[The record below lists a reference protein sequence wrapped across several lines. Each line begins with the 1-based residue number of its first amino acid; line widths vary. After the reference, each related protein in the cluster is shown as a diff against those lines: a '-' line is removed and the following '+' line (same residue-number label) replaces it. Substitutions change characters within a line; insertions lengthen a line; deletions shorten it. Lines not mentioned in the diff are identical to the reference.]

1 MNAICG
7 ETETCIPAGVS
18 NTASASAGMKDI
30 SNTRGLHQYIM
41 KHISIVL
48 ALSALGLNASSAIMP
63 QIPAENPA
71 FSAEKPETS
80 LAATQAQ
87 FIYHPGFYE
96 GGDGYQLLITNC
108 EEGFNSEGTMPAG
121 PGQLFSVVLC
131 APKAAD
137 ENAPVLPAGKYVFAE
152 SPAQSTFG
160 KQKGYFLD
168 AFDQNGTLANHQMF
182 LKGGTVEITEENGI
196 YTVEAS
202 VSAYTGSGDEEKTY
216 DCTASYTG
224 PVMLPANPPAIP
236 GSVYELNVPEMQ
248 GAYDPASNMASF
260 SFSEFKTDTETM
272 LSEGDFLVIMLI
284 YQNGEGDLNALPGT
298 YTCARNSSEWVHG
311 RFAGG
316 QYYDLGMGFTVPLGS
331 YAAIYDE
338 IGAQK
343 FCSLA
348 VGGTVTVSAVG
359 APSDGNMK
367 FDFDLIAG
375 NGTKLTGSWEGNVAE
390 KVTVVAGV
398 DEISIDEVV
407 KGMEGRIEAPEGA
420 EVYTLSGI
428 RTGKEN
434 LRPGLYIVHF
444 KGNTAKV
451 VVK

>member
-1 MNAICG
+1 
-7 ETETCIPAGVS
+7 
-18 NTASASAGMKDI
+18 
-30 SNTRGLHQYIM
+30 M

-48 ALSALGLNASSAIMP
+48 ALSALGLNASSAILP
-63 QIPAENPA
+63 QSPAEKPA
-71 FSAEKPETS
+71 FSAEKPKTS

-121 PGQLFSVVLC
+121 QGQLFSVVLC

-137 ENAPVLPAGKYVFAE
+137 ENVPVLPAGKYVFAE

-160 KQKGYFLD
+160 QQKGYFID

-196 YTVEAS
+196 YNVEAS
-202 VSAYTGSGDEEKTY
+202 VSAYTVSGEAEKAY
-216 DCTASYTG
+216 ECTASYTG

-236 GSVYELNVPEMQ
+236 GSVYELNVLEMQ
-248 GAYDPASNMASF
+248 GAYDPSVNMVSF
-260 SFSEFKTDTETM
+260 GFSEFKPDTESEIM
-272 LSEGDFLVIMLI
+272 LKNSDFMVLTLI
-284 YQNGEGDLNALPGT
+284 YQNSESDLSGLPGT

-311 RFAGG
+311 RFVGG
-316 QYYDLGMGFTVPLGS
+316 EYYDLGMGFKIPLGS
-331 YAAIYDE
+331 YAAVYDE
-338 IGAQK
+338 IGVQK
-343 FCSLA
+343 FCSIA

-367 FDFDLIAG
+367 FDFDLVAG
-375 NGTKLTGSWEGNVAE
+375 NGTRLTGSWEGNVAE
-390 KVTVVAGV
+390 KVSMAGIE
-398 DEISIDEVV
+398 EISIGEVV

-434 LRPGLYIVHF
+434 LRPGLYIVYF